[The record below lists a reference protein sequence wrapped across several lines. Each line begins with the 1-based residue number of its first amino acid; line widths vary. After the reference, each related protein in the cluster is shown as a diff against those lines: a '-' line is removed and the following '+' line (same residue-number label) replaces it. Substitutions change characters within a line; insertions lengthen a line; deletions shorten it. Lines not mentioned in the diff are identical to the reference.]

1 VSHTAPARHFANR
14 QELLDA
20 VAIEGFAMLAAKMH
34 DAVASAAD
42 VRGKARHVARTY
54 VVFVTESASLADVM
68 FRHEAGRESAAVG
81 RSADQAFEPLLQL
94 FDRAAEEGLVR
105 GTDARIAATLF
116 LCTVQGI
123 AALVG
128 CGVLP
133 PAAVDGFID
142 DAVPRFIG

>member
-34 DAVASAAD
+34 
-42 VRGKARHVARTY
+42 
-54 VVFVTESASLADVM
+54 VTESASLADVM